1 MTKASLFYKRN
12 YTNGYQEKVQY
23 YLNKYDLA
31 LMDEDLELMKK
42 FRMKLNYFMGKQEDY
57 LRNKYY
63 DLVKE
68 RLAKADPKAANK

>member
-1 MTKASLFYKRN
+1 MTRANTFYNRS

-31 LMDEDLELMKK
+31 LMDEDIELMKK

-63 DLVKE
+63 ELVKE
-68 RLAKADPKAANK
+68 KLAKADKAANK

>member
-1 MTKASLFYKRN
+1 MTKASLFYRRD

-23 YLNKYDLA
+23 YLNKYDIA
-31 LMDEDLELMKK
+31 LLDEDIELMKK
-42 FRMKLNYFMGKQEDY
+42 FRMKLNYFMGRQEDY

-68 RLAKADPKAANK
+68 KIAKADKAANK

>member
-1 MTKASLFYKRN
+1 MTKASLFYRRD

-31 LMDEDLELMKK
+31 LMDEDIELMKK
-42 FRMKLNYFMGKQEDY
+42 FRMKLNYFMGRQEDY

-68 RLAKADPKAANK
+68 KIAKADKAANK

>member
-1 MTKASLFYKRN
+1 MTKASLFYRRD

-31 LMDEDLELMKK
+31 LMDEDIELMKK
-42 FRMKLNYFMGKQEDY
+42 FRMKLNYFMGRQEDY

-68 RLAKADPKAANK
+68 RLAKADKAANK